1 MARSD
6 CRTVVSRNC
15 VLIVDAHWKGQQARR
30 INRPDGA
37 VLAPHNAMVQ
47 ELRVDVGSNDLAIL
61 VDATWESPDV
71 KRAASAWGIER
82 GDVAMLVSHK
92 NMWRTIRAI
101 VISRY
106 RSFCVYTRGVR
117 VSGIPHIERRDGT
130 VIVSH
135 KPMAAP
141 PAKKRPAIAPP
152 R

>member
-61 VDATWESPDV
+61 VDATWENPTLN
-71 KRAASAWGIER
+71 ALPAPGASNE
-82 GDVAMLVSHK
+82 VMLPCLS
-92 NMWRTIRAI
+92 RTKT
-101 VISRY
+101 
-106 RSFCVYTRGVR
+106 CG
-117 VSGIPHIERRDGT
+117 
-130 VIVSH
+130 
-135 KPMAAP
+135 AP
-141 PAKKRPAIAPP
+141 FVPQ
-152 R
+152 

>member
-71 KRAASAWGIER
+71 KRAVPGR
-82 GDVAMLVSHK
+82 
-92 NMWRTIRAI
+92 N
-101 VISRY
+101 SRLGM
-106 RSFCVYTRGVR
+106 RLPDAEAFGL
-117 VSGIPHIERRDGT
+117 
-130 VIVSH
+130 
-135 KPMAAP
+135 KAAGFDLC
-141 PAKKRPAIAPP
+141 RPD
-152 R
+152 